1 MSIENIINLHNW
13 NLPHVC
19 PACGSELAINDNHTR
34 IFCTNDYCPSK
45 LSGTIMKWT
54 NVHKIK
60 ELGLTTIEKIQEL
73 GLFVK
78 VSGLYKDQSQG
89 DILLS
94 PVLGKN
100 WENIKNEINSHKKM
114 SLAKFVAGYNIQGLG
129 ERQIIKIISAKDI
142 KDLEGFV
149 GEDKYRFICDGIGE
163 ILSEKLHEG
172 IKNNI
177 DDMRET
183 IKYVEIEEEE
193 KTDGKLSGL
202 SFCFTGA
209 MEFKRSD
216 LQKMVKENGG
226 TNFDDVKKGLSYLV
240 MQDLNSTSGKANK
253 ARKLGTNLITVQQF
267 LDMVK

>member
-1 MSIENIINLHNW
+1 MSIENIIKLHNW
-13 NLPHVC
+13 NLPKVC
-19 PACGSELAINDNHTR
+19 PACGSELEINENHTK
-34 IFCTNDYCPSK
+34 IFCTNKFCPSK
-45 LSGTIMKWT
+45 LSGTIAKWT
-54 NVHKIK
+54 DVHKIK
-60 ELGLTTIEKIQEL
+60 ELGLTTIEKIQDL

-78 VSGLYKDQSQG
+78 VSGLYKDQEQG

-100 WENIKNEINSHKKM
+100 WENIKKEINSHKKM
-114 SLAKFVAGYNIQGLG
+114 SLAKFIAGYNIQGLG
-129 ERQIIKIISAKDI
+129 ERQIIKIISAKSI

-149 GEDKYRFICDGIGE
+149 GQDPTRFVCEGIGD
-163 ILSEKLHEG
+163 ILSTKLHEG
-172 IKNNI
+172 ILHNI
-177 DDMRET
+177 EDMRET
-183 IKYVEIEEEE
+183 LKYVEIEEEE
-193 KTDGKLSGL
+193 KTEGKLSGL

-209 MEFKRSD
+209 MEYKRSD